1 MPRDPESL
9 VQWILE
15 TQRILMGGESQA
27 SYSRAE
33 DDRSQQ
39 RSQQGSGQRDA
50 YSDYAPSQPR
60 SDNEKAYKDANDGRA
75 AARQRNQGSGM
86 ADVFRS

>member
-15 TQRILMGGESQA
+15 TQRMLTGGQSQA
-27 SYSRAE
+27 SDRQQYSSAG

-39 RSQQGSGQRDA
+39 RSQQGQRDA
-50 YSDYAPSQPR
+50 ESDYAP
-60 SDNEKAYKDANDGRA
+60 
-75 AARQRNQGSGM
+75 
-86 ADVFRS
+86 